1 LQLSY
6 FISKRLSQSKQ
17 TSFSQLIVRI
27 ATLAVAISVTVML
40 LSIAIS
46 RGYKEQVSQ
55 KLSNFQSHI
64 LINNLDQNQSYQSL
78 PIEGNTDVEQ
88 FINSKNGFK
97 HFQKYAIKAGII
109 KTENDFQGIVLK
121 GVDSQFDFTYLQK
134 SLIDGKIPKLDSV
147 KLSNQILLSSS
158 LAQKLGFK
166 VGDGIFVYFIQDPP
180 RVRKFNIVGIFDT
193 NLGEIDDLFALV
205 DMKQIQKLNGWS
217 NNLFTGYEV
226 FINQFDSLDSK
237 VDLLATVTPY
247 TMGITPINLIYPEL
261 FNWLNMLDVNV
272 IIILILMAAVAIIN
286 MVTALLI
293 LIVERSNMIGM
304 LKALGLNN
312 LNIIKIFL
320 NLAAFI
326 IFRGLLLGNAF
337 AFGLG
342 MLQQQ
347 FSLIKL
353 SEKDYY
359 VSAVPVSFQPFDF
372 VLVNVSC
379 FAICLVLLLL
389 PANVVSKISP
399 VKSIRF
405 D

>member
-1 LQLSY
+1 MQLSY

-17 TSFSQLIVRI
+17 TSFSKLIVRI

-40 LSIAIS
+40 LAIAIS

-64 LINNLDQNQSYQSL
+64 IINNLDQNQSYQSL
-78 PIEGNTDVEQ
+78 PIEGNADVEQ
-88 FINSKNGFK
+88 FINAKNGFK
-97 HFQKYAIKAGII
+97 HFQKFAIKAGII

-121 GVDSQFDFTYLQK
+121 GVDAQFDFTYLK
-134 SLIDGKIPKLDSV
+134 NSLIAGNIPKLDTI

-193 NLGEIDDLFALV
+193 NLGEIDDLYALV
-205 DMKQIQKLNGWS
+205 DIKQIQKLNGWS

-226 FINQFDSLDSK
+226 FINNFDSLESK

-247 TMGITPINLIYPEL
+247 TMGITPINLVFPDL

-272 IIILILMAAVAIIN
+272 MIILILMAAVAIIN

-320 NLAAFI
+320 NLSAFI
-326 IFRGLLLGNAF
+326 VIRGLLLGNAL
-337 AFGLG
+337 AIGLG
-342 MLQQQ
+342 FLQQE
-347 FSLIKL
+347 FNFIKL

-359 VSAVPVSFQPFDF
+359 VSSVPVSFQPFDF

-389 PANVVSKISP
+389 PANIVSKISP

>member
-1 LQLSY
+1 MQLSF

-17 TSFSQLIVRI
+17 TSFSKLIVRI

-40 LSIAIS
+40 LAIAIS
-46 RGYKEQVSQ
+46 RGYKQQVSQ

-78 PIEGNTDVEQ
+78 PIEGNADVEQ
-88 FINSKNGFK
+88 FSNAKNGFK

-121 GVDSQFDFTYLQK
+121 GVDSQFDFTYLK
-134 SLIDGKIPKLDSV
+134 NSIIAGNIPKLDTV

-180 RVRKFNIVGIFDT
+180 RVRKFKIVGIFDT
-193 NLGEIDDLFALV
+193 NLGEIDDLYAIV
-205 DMKQIQKLNGWS
+205 DIKQIQKLNGWS

-226 FINQFDSLDSK
+226 FVNNFDSLESK

-247 TMGITPINLIYPEL
+247 TMGITPINLVFPDL

-272 IIILILMAAVAIIN
+272 MIILILMAAVAIIN

-326 IFRGLLLGNAF
+326 IIRGLLLGNAL
-337 AFGLG
+337 AIGLG
-342 MLQQQ
+342 YLQQQ
-347 FSLIKL
+347 FSFIKL

-372 VLVNVSC
+372 ILVNFSC
-379 FAICLVLLLL
+379 FAICLFLLLL

>member
-1 LQLSY
+1 MQLSF

-17 TSFSQLIVRI
+17 TSFSKLIVRI

-40 LSIAIS
+40 LAIAIS
-46 RGYKEQVSQ
+46 RGYKQQVSQ

-78 PIEGNTDVEQ
+78 PIEGNADVEQ
-88 FINSKNGFK
+88 FINAKNGYK

-121 GVDSQFDFTYLQK
+121 GVDSQFDFTYLK
-134 SLIDGKIPKLDSV
+134 NSIIAGNIPKLDTV

-193 NLGEIDDLFALV
+193 NLGEIDDLYAIV
-205 DMKQIQKLNGWS
+205 DIKQIQKLNGWS

-226 FINQFDSLDSK
+226 FVNNFDSLESK
-237 VDLLATVTPY
+237 VNLLATVTPY
-247 TMGITPINLIYPEL
+247 TMGITPINLVYPDL

-272 IIILILMAAVAIIN
+272 MIILILMAAVAIIN

-326 IFRGLLLGNAF
+326 IIRGLLLGNAL
-337 AFGLG
+337 AIGLG
-342 MLQQQ
+342 YLQQQ
-347 FSLIKL
+347 FSFIKL

-372 VLVNVSC
+372 ILVNFSC
-379 FAICLVLLLL
+379 FAICLFLLLL

>member
-1 LQLSY
+1 MQLSF

-17 TSFSQLIVRI
+17 TSFSKLIVRI

-40 LSIAIS
+40 LAIAIS
-46 RGYKEQVSQ
+46 RGYKQQVSQ

-78 PIEGNTDVEQ
+78 PIEGNADVEQ
-88 FINSKNGFK
+88 FINAKNGYK

-121 GVDSQFDFTYLQK
+121 GVDVHFDFTYLK
-134 SLIDGKIPKLDSV
+134 NSLIAGNIPKLDTL

-193 NLGEIDDLFALV
+193 NLGEIDDLYAIV
-205 DMKQIQKLNGWS
+205 DIKQIQKLNGWS

-226 FINQFDSLDSK
+226 FVNNFDSLESK

-247 TMGITPINLIYPEL
+247 TMGITPINLVYPDL

-272 IIILILMAAVAIIN
+272 MIILILMAAVAIIN

-326 IFRGLLLGNAF
+326 IIRGLLLGNAL
-337 AFGLG
+337 AIGLG
-342 MLQQQ
+342 YLQQQ
-347 FSLIKL
+347 FSFIKL

-372 VLVNVSC
+372 ILVNFSC
-379 FAICLVLLLL
+379 FAICLFLLLL

>member
-1 LQLSY
+1 MQLSF

-17 TSFSQLIVRI
+17 TSFSKLIVRI

-40 LSIAIS
+40 LAIAIS
-46 RGYKEQVSQ
+46 RGYKQQVSK

-78 PIEGNTDVEQ
+78 PIEGNADVEQ
-88 FINSKNGFK
+88 FINAKNGFK

-121 GVDSQFDFTYLQK
+121 GVDSQFDFTYLK
-134 SLIDGKIPKLDSV
+134 NSIIAGNIPKLDTV

-193 NLGEIDDLFALV
+193 NLGEIDDLYAIV
-205 DMKQIQKLNGWS
+205 DIKQIQKLNGWS

-226 FINQFDSLDSK
+226 FVNNFDSLESK
-237 VDLLATVTPY
+237 VNLLATVTPY
-247 TMGITPINLIYPEL
+247 TMGITPINLVYPDL

-272 IIILILMAAVAIIN
+272 MIILILMAAVAIIN

-326 IFRGLLLGNAF
+326 IIRGLLLGNAL
-337 AFGLG
+337 AIGLG
-342 MLQQQ
+342 YLQQQ
-347 FSLIKL
+347 FSFIKL

-372 VLVNVSC
+372 ILVNFSC
-379 FAICLVLLLL
+379 FAICLFLLLL

>member
-1 LQLSY
+1 LQLSF

-17 TSFSQLIVRI
+17 TSFSKLIVRI

-40 LSIAIS
+40 LAIAIS
-46 RGYKEQVSQ
+46 RGYKQQVSQ

-78 PIEGNTDVEQ
+78 PIEGNADVEQ
-88 FINSKNGFK
+88 FINAKNGYK

-121 GVDSQFDFTYLQK
+121 GVDSQFDFTYLK
-134 SLIDGKIPKLDSV
+134 NSLIAGNIPKLDTV

-193 NLGEIDDLFALV
+193 NLGEIDDLYALV
-205 DMKQIQKLNGWS
+205 DIKQIQKLNGWS

-226 FINQFDSLDSK
+226 FVNNFDSLDAK
-237 VDLLATVTPY
+237 VNLLATITPY
-247 TMGITPINLIYPEL
+247 TMGITPINLVYPDL

-272 IIILILMAAVAIIN
+272 MIILILMAAVAIIN

-326 IFRGLLLGNAF
+326 IIRGLLLGNAL
-337 AFGLG
+337 AIGLG
-342 MLQQQ
+342 FLQQQ
-347 FSLIKL
+347 FSFIKL

>member
-1 LQLSY
+1 LQLSF

-17 TSFSQLIVRI
+17 TSFSKLIVRI

-40 LSIAIS
+40 LAIAIS
-46 RGYKEQVSQ
+46 RGYKQQVSQ

-78 PIEGNTDVEQ
+78 PIEGNADVEQ
-88 FINSKNGFK
+88 FINAKNGFK

-121 GVDSQFDFTYLQK
+121 GVDSQFDFTYLK
-134 SLIDGKIPKLDSV
+134 NSIIAGNIPKLDTV

-180 RVRKFNIVGIFDT
+180 RVRKFKIVGIFDT
-193 NLGEIDDLFALV
+193 NLGEIDDLYAIV
-205 DMKQIQKLNGWS
+205 DIKQIQKLNGWS

-226 FINQFDSLDSK
+226 FVNNFDSLESK

-247 TMGITPINLIYPEL
+247 TMGITPINLVFPDL

-272 IIILILMAAVAIIN
+272 MIILILMAAVAIIN

-326 IFRGLLLGNAF
+326 IIRGLLLGNAL
-337 AFGLG
+337 AIGLG
-342 MLQQQ
+342 YLQQQ
-347 FSLIKL
+347 FSFIKL

-372 VLVNVSC
+372 ILVNFSC
-379 FAICLVLLLL
+379 FAICLFLLLL

>member
-17 TSFSQLIVRI
+17 TSFSKLIVRI

-40 LSIAIS
+40 LAIAIS

-64 LINNLDQNQSYQSL
+64 IINNLDQNQSYQSL
-78 PIEGNTDVEQ
+78 PIEGNADVEQ
-88 FINSKNGFK
+88 FINAKNGFK
-97 HFQKYAIKAGII
+97 HFQKFAIKAGII

-121 GVDSQFDFTYLQK
+121 GVDAQFDFTYLK
-134 SLIDGKIPKLDSV
+134 NSLIAGNIPKLDTI

-193 NLGEIDDLFALV
+193 NLGEIDDLYALV
-205 DMKQIQKLNGWS
+205 DIKQIQKLNGWS

-226 FINQFDSLDSK
+226 FINNFDSLESK

-247 TMGITPINLIYPEL
+247 TMGITPINLVFPDL

-272 IIILILMAAVAIIN
+272 MIILILMAAVAIIN

-320 NLAAFI
+320 NLSAFI
-326 IFRGLLLGNAF
+326 VIRGLLLGNAL
-337 AFGLG
+337 AIGLG
-342 MLQQQ
+342 FLQQE
-347 FSLIKL
+347 FNFIKL

-359 VSAVPVSFQPFDF
+359 VSSVPVSFQPFDF

-389 PANVVSKISP
+389 PANIVSKISP

>member
-1 LQLSY
+1 MQLSF

-17 TSFSQLIVRI
+17 TSFSKLIVRI

-40 LSIAIS
+40 LAIAIS
-46 RGYKEQVSQ
+46 RGYKQQVSQ

-78 PIEGNTDVEQ
+78 PIEGNADVEQ
-88 FINSKNGFK
+88 FINAKNGFK

-121 GVDSQFDFTYLQK
+121 GVDSQFDFTYLK
-134 SLIDGKIPKLDSV
+134 NSIIAGNIPKLDTV

-180 RVRKFNIVGIFDT
+180 RVRKFKIVGIFDT
-193 NLGEIDDLFALV
+193 NLGEIDDLYAIV
-205 DMKQIQKLNGWS
+205 DIKQIQKLNGWS

-226 FINQFDSLDSK
+226 FVNNFDSLESK

-247 TMGITPINLIYPEL
+247 TMGITPINLVFPDL

-272 IIILILMAAVAIIN
+272 MIILILMAAVAIIN

-326 IFRGLLLGNAF
+326 IIRGLLLGNAL
-337 AFGLG
+337 AIGLG
-342 MLQQQ
+342 YLQQQ
-347 FSLIKL
+347 FSFIKL

-372 VLVNVSC
+372 ILVNFSC
-379 FAICLVLLLL
+379 FAICLILLLL

>member
-17 TSFSQLIVRI
+17 TSFSKLIVRI

-40 LSIAIS
+40 LAIAIS
-46 RGYKEQVSQ
+46 RGYKQQVSQ

-78 PIEGNTDVEQ
+78 PIEGNADVEQ
-88 FINSKNGFK
+88 FINPKNGFK

-121 GVDSQFDFTYLQK
+121 GVDAQFDFTYLK
-134 SLIDGKIPKLDSV
+134 NSLIAGNIPKLDSA

-205 DMKQIQKLNGWS
+205 DIKQIQKLNGWS

-226 FINQFDSLDSK
+226 FVNNFDSLETK

-247 TMGITPINLIYPEL
+247 TMGITPINLVFPDL

-272 IIILILMAAVAIIN
+272 MIILILMAAVAIIN

-326 IFRGLLLGNAF
+326 IIRGLLIGNAL
-337 AFGLG
+337 AIGLG
-342 MLQQQ
+342 YLQQQ
-347 FSLIKL
+347 FSFIRL

-359 VSAVPVSFQPFDF
+359 VSAVPVSFQSFDF
-372 VLVNVSC
+372 ILVNVSC
-379 FAICLVLLLL
+379 FAICLFLLLL

>member
-1 LQLSY
+1 MQLSY

-17 TSFSQLIVRI
+17 TSFSKLIVRI

-40 LSIAIS
+40 LAIAIS

-78 PIEGNTDVEQ
+78 PIEGNADVEQ
-88 FINSKNGFK
+88 FINAKNGFK

-121 GVDSQFDFTYLQK
+121 GVDSQFDFTYLK
-134 SLIDGKIPKLDSV
+134 NSIIAGNIPKLDTV

-158 LAQKLGFK
+158 LAQKLEFK
-166 VGDGIFVYFIQDPP
+166 VGDGIFVYFIQNPP

-193 NLGEIDDLFALV
+193 NLGEIDDLYALV
-205 DMKQIQKLNGWS
+205 DIKQIQKLNGWS

-226 FINQFDSLDSK
+226 FINNFDSLESK

-247 TMGITPINLIYPEL
+247 TMGITPINLVFPDL

-272 IIILILMAAVAIIN
+272 MIILILMAAVAIIN

-326 IFRGLLLGNAF
+326 IIRGLLIGNAL
-337 AFGLG
+337 AIGLG
-342 MLQQQ
+342 FLQQE
-347 FSLIKL
+347 FSFIKL

-359 VSAVPVSFQPFDF
+359 VSAVPVSFQSFDF

-379 FAICLVLLLL
+379 FAICLFLLLL

>member
-1 LQLSY
+1 MQLSY

-17 TSFSQLIVRI
+17 TSFSKLIVRI

-40 LSIAIS
+40 LAIAIS
-46 RGYKEQVSQ
+46 RGYKQQVSQ

-78 PIEGNTDVEQ
+78 PIEGNADVEQ
-88 FINSKNGFK
+88 FINAKNGFK

-121 GVDSQFDFTYLQK
+121 GVDSQFDFTYLK
-134 SLIDGKIPKLDSV
+134 NSIIAGNIPKLDTV
-147 KLSNQILLSSS
+147 KLCNQILLSSS

-193 NLGEIDDLFALV
+193 NLGEIDDLYAIV
-205 DMKQIQKLNGWS
+205 DIKQIQKLNGWS

-226 FINQFDSLDSK
+226 FVNNFDSLDVK

-247 TMGITPINLIYPEL
+247 TMGITPINLVFPDL

-272 IIILILMAAVAIIN
+272 MIILILMAAVAIIN

-312 LNIIKIFL
+312 LNIIRIFL

-326 IFRGLLLGNAF
+326 IIRGLLLGNAF

-372 VLVNVSC
+372 ILVNVSC
-379 FAICLVLLLL
+379 FVICLVLLLL

>member
-1 LQLSY
+1 LQLSV

-17 TSFSQLIVRI
+17 TSFSKLIVRI

-40 LSIAIS
+40 LAIAIS
-46 RGYKEQVSQ
+46 RGYKQQVSQ

-78 PIEGNTDVEQ
+78 PIEGNADVEQ
-88 FINSKNGFK
+88 FINAKNGFK

-121 GVDSQFDFTYLQK
+121 GVDSQFDFTYLK
-134 SLIDGKIPKLDSV
+134 NSLIAGNIPKLDTV

-193 NLGEIDDLFALV
+193 NLGEIDDLYALV
-205 DMKQIQKLNGWS
+205 DIKQIQKLNGWS
-217 NNLFTGYEV
+217 NNLFTGYEIFV
-226 FINQFDSLDSK
+226 NNFDSLDAK
-237 VDLLATVTPY
+237 VNLLATITPY
-247 TMGITPINLIYPEL
+247 TMGITPINLVYPDL

-272 IIILILMAAVAIIN
+272 MIILILMAAVAIIN

-326 IFRGLLLGNAF
+326 IIRGLLLGNAL
-337 AFGLG
+337 AIGLG
-342 MLQQQ
+342 FLQQQ
-347 FSLIKL
+347 FSFIKL

>member
-1 LQLSY
+1 MQLSY

-17 TSFSQLIVRI
+17 TSFSKLIVRI

-40 LSIAIS
+40 LAIAIS
-46 RGYKEQVSQ
+46 RGYKQQVSQ

-78 PIEGNTDVEQ
+78 PIEGNADVEQ
-88 FINSKNGFK
+88 FINAKNGFQ

-121 GVDSQFDFTYLQK
+121 GVDVHFDFTYLK
-134 SLIDGKIPKLDSV
+134 NSLIAGNIPKLDTL

-193 NLGEIDDLFALV
+193 NLGEIDDLYAIV
-205 DMKQIQKLNGWS
+205 DIKQIQKLNGWS
-217 NNLFTGYEV
+217 NNLFTGYEIFV
-226 FINQFDSLDSK
+226 NNFDSLESK

-247 TMGITPINLIYPEL
+247 TMGITPINLVYPDL

-272 IIILILMAAVAIIN
+272 MIILILMAAVAIIN

-326 IFRGLLLGNAF
+326 IIRGLLLGNAL
-337 AFGLG
+337 AIGLG
-342 MLQQQ
+342 YLQQQ
-347 FSLIKL
+347 FSFIKL

-372 VLVNVSC
+372 ILVNFSC
-379 FAICLVLLLL
+379 FAICLFLLLL

>member
-1 LQLSY
+1 MQLSF

-17 TSFSQLIVRI
+17 TSFSKLIVRI

-40 LSIAIS
+40 LAIAIS
-46 RGYKEQVSQ
+46 RGYKQQVSQ

-78 PIEGNTDVEQ
+78 PIEGNADVEQ
-88 FINSKNGFK
+88 FINAKNGFK

-121 GVDSQFDFTYLQK
+121 GVDSQFDFTYLK
-134 SLIDGKIPKLDSV
+134 NSLIAGNIPKLDTV

-193 NLGEIDDLFALV
+193 NLGEIDDLYALV
-205 DMKQIQKLNGWS
+205 DIKQIQKLNGWS
-217 NNLFTGYEV
+217 NNLFTGYEIFV
-226 FINQFDSLDSK
+226 NNFDSLDAK
-237 VDLLATVTPY
+237 VNLLATITPY
-247 TMGITPINLIYPEL
+247 TMGITPINLVYPDL

-272 IIILILMAAVAIIN
+272 MIILILMAAVAIIN

-326 IFRGLLLGNAF
+326 IIRGLLLGNAL
-337 AFGLG
+337 AIGLG
-342 MLQQQ
+342 FLQQQ
-347 FSLIKL
+347 FSFIKL

>member
-1 LQLSY
+1 MQLSF

>member
-1 LQLSY
+1 MQLSF

-17 TSFSQLIVRI
+17 TSFSKLIVRI

-40 LSIAIS
+40 LAIAIS
-46 RGYKEQVSQ
+46 RGYKQQVSK

-78 PIEGNTDVEQ
+78 PIEGNADVEQ
-88 FINSKNGFK
+88 FINAKNGFK
-97 HFQKYAIKAGII
+97 HYQKYAIKAGII

-121 GVDSQFDFTYLQK
+121 GVDAHFDFTYLK
-134 SLIDGKIPKLDSV
+134 NSLIAGNIPKLDTL

-193 NLGEIDDLFALV
+193 NLGEIDDLYALV
-205 DMKQIQKLNGWS
+205 DIKQIQKLNGWS
-217 NNLFTGYEV
+217 NNLFTGYEIFV
-226 FINQFDSLDSK
+226 NNFDSLESK

-247 TMGITPINLIYPEL
+247 TMGITPINLVYPDL

-272 IIILILMAAVAIIN
+272 MIILILMAAVAIIN

-326 IFRGLLLGNAF
+326 IIRGLLLGNAL
-337 AFGLG
+337 AIGLG
-342 MLQQQ
+342 FLQQQ
-347 FSLIKL
+347 FSFIKL

-359 VSAVPVSFQPFDF
+359 VSAVPVSFQSFDF

>member
-1 LQLSY
+1 MQLSF

-17 TSFSQLIVRI
+17 TSFSKLIVRI

-40 LSIAIS
+40 LAIAIS
-46 RGYKEQVSQ
+46 RGYKQQVSQ

-78 PIEGNTDVEQ
+78 PIEGNADVEQ
-88 FINSKNGFK
+88 FINAKNGFK

-121 GVDSQFDFTYLQK
+121 GVDSQFDFTYLK
-134 SLIDGKIPKLDSV
+134 NSIIAGNIPKLDTV

-180 RVRKFNIVGIFDT
+180 RVRKFKIVGIFDT
-193 NLGEIDDLFALV
+193 NLGEIDDLYAIV
-205 DMKQIQKLNGWS
+205 DIKQIQKLNGWS

-226 FINQFDSLDSK
+226 FVNNFDSLESK

-247 TMGITPINLIYPEL
+247 TMGITPINLVFPDL

-272 IIILILMAAVAIIN
+272 MIILILMAAVAIIN

-326 IFRGLLLGNAF
+326 IIRGLLLGNAL
-337 AFGLG
+337 AIGLG
-342 MLQQQ
+342 YLQQQ
-347 FSLIKL
+347 FSFIKL

-372 VLVNVSC
+372 ILVNFSC
-379 FAICLVLLLL
+379 FAICLILLLL

-399 VKSIRF
+399 AKSIRF

>member
-1 LQLSY
+1 LQLSF

-17 TSFSQLIVRI
+17 TSFSKLIVRI

-40 LSIAIS
+40 LAIAIS
-46 RGYKEQVSQ
+46 RGYKQQVSQ

-78 PIEGNTDVEQ
+78 PIEGNADVEQ
-88 FINSKNGFK
+88 FINAKNGFK

-121 GVDSQFDFTYLQK
+121 GVDSQFDFTYLK
-134 SLIDGKIPKLDSV
+134 NSIIAGNIPKLDTV

-180 RVRKFNIVGIFDT
+180 RVRKFKIVGIFDT
-193 NLGEIDDLFALV
+193 NLGEIDDLYAIV
-205 DMKQIQKLNGWS
+205 DIKQIQKLNGWS

-226 FINQFDSLDSK
+226 FVNNFDSLESK

-247 TMGITPINLIYPEL
+247 TMGITPINLVFPDL

-272 IIILILMAAVAIIN
+272 MIILILMAAVAIIN

-326 IFRGLLLGNAF
+326 IIRGLLLGNAL
-337 AFGLG
+337 AIGLG
-342 MLQQQ
+342 YLQQQ
-347 FSLIKL
+347 FSFIKL

-372 VLVNVSC
+372 ILVNFSC
-379 FAICLVLLLL
+379 FAICLILLLL

>member
-1 LQLSY
+1 MQLSY

-17 TSFSQLIVRI
+17 TSFSKLIVRI

-40 LSIAIS
+40 LAIAIS
-46 RGYKEQVSQ
+46 RGYKQQVSQ

-78 PIEGNTDVEQ
+78 PIEGNADVEQ
-88 FINSKNGFK
+88 FINAKNGFQ

-121 GVDSQFDFTYLQK
+121 GVDVHFDFTYLK
-134 SLIDGKIPKLDSV
+134 NSLIAGNIPKLDTL

-193 NLGEIDDLFALV
+193 NLGEIDDLYAIV
-205 DMKQIQKLNGWS
+205 DIKQIQKLNGWS

-226 FINQFDSLDSK
+226 FVNNFDSLESK

-247 TMGITPINLIYPEL
+247 TMGITPINLVYPDL

-272 IIILILMAAVAIIN
+272 MIILILMAAVAIIN

-326 IFRGLLLGNAF
+326 IIRGLLLGNAL
-337 AFGLG
+337 AIGLG
-342 MLQQQ
+342 YLQQQ
-347 FSLIKL
+347 FSFIKL

-372 VLVNVSC
+372 ILVNFSC
-379 FAICLVLLLL
+379 FAICLFLLLL

>member
-1 LQLSY
+1 LQLSF

-17 TSFSQLIVRI
+17 TSFSKLIVRI

-40 LSIAIS
+40 LAIAIS
-46 RGYKEQVSQ
+46 RGYKQQVSQ

-78 PIEGNTDVEQ
+78 PIEGNADVEQ
-88 FINSKNGFK
+88 FINAKNGFK

-121 GVDSQFDFTYLQK
+121 GVDSQFDFTYLK
-134 SLIDGKIPKLDSV
+134 NSIIAGNIPKLDTV

-180 RVRKFNIVGIFDT
+180 RVRKFKIVGIFDT
-193 NLGEIDDLFALV
+193 NLGEIDDLYAIV
-205 DMKQIQKLNGWS
+205 DIKQIQKLNGWS

-226 FINQFDSLDSK
+226 FVNNFDSLESK

-247 TMGITPINLIYPEL
+247 TMGITPINLVFPDL

-272 IIILILMAAVAIIN
+272 MIILILMAAVAIIN

-326 IFRGLLLGNAF
+326 IIRGLLLGNAL
-337 AFGLG
+337 AIGLG
-342 MLQQQ
+342 YLQQQ
-347 FSLIKL
+347 FSFIKL

-372 VLVNVSC
+372 ILVNFSC
-379 FAICLVLLLL
+379 FAICLILLLL

-399 VKSIRF
+399 AKSIRF

>member
-1 LQLSY
+1 MQLSF

-17 TSFSQLIVRI
+17 TSFSKLIVRI

-40 LSIAIS
+40 LAIAIS
-46 RGYKEQVSQ
+46 RGYKQQVSQ

-78 PIEGNTDVEQ
+78 PIEGNADVEQ
-88 FINSKNGFK
+88 FINAKNGYK

-121 GVDSQFDFTYLQK
+121 GVDSQFDFTYLK
-134 SLIDGKIPKLDSV
+134 NSIIAGNIPKLDTV

-180 RVRKFNIVGIFDT
+180 RVLKFNIVGIFDT
-193 NLGEIDDLFALV
+193 NLGEIDDLYAIV
-205 DMKQIQKLNGWS
+205 DIKQIQKLNGWS

-226 FINQFDSLDSK
+226 FVNNFDSLESK
-237 VDLLATVTPY
+237 VNLLATVTPY
-247 TMGITPINLIYPEL
+247 TMGITPINLVYPDL

-272 IIILILMAAVAIIN
+272 MIILILMAAVAIIN

-326 IFRGLLLGNAF
+326 IIRGLLLGNAL
-337 AFGLG
+337 AIGLG
-342 MLQQQ
+342 YLQQQ
-347 FSLIKL
+347 FSFIKL

-359 VSAVPVSFQPFDF
+359 VSAVPLSFQPFDF
-372 VLVNVSC
+372 ILVNFSC
-379 FAICLVLLLL
+379 FAICLFLLLL

>member
-1 LQLSY
+1 MQLSF

-17 TSFSQLIVRI
+17 TSFSKLIVRI

-40 LSIAIS
+40 LAIAIS
-46 RGYKEQVSQ
+46 RGYKQQVSQ

-78 PIEGNTDVEQ
+78 PIEGNADVEQ
-88 FINSKNGFK
+88 FINAKNGYK

-121 GVDSQFDFTYLQK
+121 GVDSQFDFTYLK
-134 SLIDGKIPKLDSV
+134 NSIIAGNIPKLDTV

-193 NLGEIDDLFALV
+193 NLGEIDDLYAIV
-205 DMKQIQKLNGWS
+205 DIKQIQKLNGWS

-226 FINQFDSLDSK
+226 FVNNFDSLESK
-237 VDLLATVTPY
+237 VNLLATVTPY
-247 TMGITPINLIYPEL
+247 TMGITPINLVYPDL

-272 IIILILMAAVAIIN
+272 MIILILMAAVAIIN

-326 IFRGLLLGNAF
+326 IIRGLLLGNAL
-337 AFGLG
+337 AIGLG
-342 MLQQQ
+342 YLQKQ
-347 FSLIKL
+347 FSFIKL

-372 VLVNVSC
+372 ILVNFSC
-379 FAICLVLLLL
+379 FAICLFLLLL

>member
-1 LQLSY
+1 MQLSF

-17 TSFSQLIVRI
+17 TSFSKLIVRI

-40 LSIAIS
+40 LAIAIS
-46 RGYKEQVSQ
+46 RGYKQQVSQ

-78 PIEGNTDVEQ
+78 PIEGNADVEQ
-88 FINSKNGFK
+88 FINAKNGFK

-121 GVDSQFDFTYLQK
+121 GVDSQFDFTYLK
-134 SLIDGKIPKLDSV
+134 NSIIAGNIPKLDTV

-193 NLGEIDDLFALV
+193 NLGEIDDLYAIV
-205 DMKQIQKLNGWS
+205 DIKQIQKLNGWS

-226 FINQFDSLDSK
+226 FVNNFDSLESK

-247 TMGITPINLIYPEL
+247 TMGITPINLVFPDL

-272 IIILILMAAVAIIN
+272 MIILILMAAVAIIN

-326 IFRGLLLGNAF
+326 IIRGLLLGNAL
-337 AFGLG
+337 AIGLG
-342 MLQQQ
+342 YLQQQ
-347 FSLIKL
+347 FSFIKL

-372 VLVNVSC
+372 ILVNFSC
-379 FAICLVLLLL
+379 FAICLILLLL

-399 VKSIRF
+399 AKSIRF

>member
-1 LQLSY
+1 MQLSF

-17 TSFSQLIVRI
+17 TSFSKLIVRI

-40 LSIAIS
+40 LAIAIS
-46 RGYKEQVSQ
+46 RGYKQQVSQ
-55 KLSNFQSHI
+55 KLSSFQSHI
-64 LINNLDQNQSYQSL
+64 LVNNLDQNQSYQSL
-78 PIEGNTDVEQ
+78 PIEGNVDVEQ
-88 FINSKNGFK
+88 FLNPKNGFK

-121 GVDSQFDFTYLQK
+121 GVDSQFDFTYLK
-134 SLIDGKIPKLDSV
+134 NCIIAGNVPAFDSAKISNELLI
-147 KLSNQILLSSS
+147 SSS

-166 VGDGIFVYFIQDPP
+166 VGDGVFVYFIQEPP
-180 RVRKFNIVGIFDT
+180 RVRKFKVCGIFDT
-193 NLGEIDDLFALV
+193 NLGELDDLYALV
-205 DMKQIQKLNGWS
+205 DMKQIQKLNGWPT
-217 NNLFTGYEV
+217 NFFTGYEV
-226 FINQFDSLDSK
+226 FINSFDSLEAK

-272 IIILILMAAVAIIN
+272 LIILILMAAVAIIN

-304 LKALGLNN
+304 LKALGMKNRS
-312 LNIIKIFL
+312 IMKIFL

-326 IFRGLLLGNAF
+326 VFRGLLLGNVLA
-337 AFGLG
+337 LG
-342 MLQQQ
+342 IGFLQQQ
-347 FSLIKL
+347 FHLVKL

-359 VSAVPVSFQPFDF
+359 VSAVPVDFQPFDF
-372 VLVNVSC
+372 ILVNGAC
-379 FAICLVLLLL
+379 FTICLILLLL
-389 PANVVSKISP
+389 PANAVSKISP

>member
-1 LQLSY
+1 MQLSY

-17 TSFSQLIVRI
+17 TSFSKLIVRI

-40 LSIAIS
+40 LAIAIS
-46 RGYKEQVSQ
+46 RGYKQQVSQ

-78 PIEGNTDVEQ
+78 PIEGNADVEQ
-88 FINSKNGFK
+88 FINPKNGFK

-121 GVDSQFDFTYLQK
+121 GVDARFDFTYLK
-134 SLIDGKIPKLDSV
+134 NSLIAGNIPKLDTI

-193 NLGEIDDLFALV
+193 NLGEIDDLYALV
-205 DMKQIQKLNGWS
+205 DIKQIQKLNGWS

-226 FINQFDSLDSK
+226 FVNNFDSLESK

-247 TMGITPINLIYPEL
+247 TMGITPINLVFPDL

-272 IIILILMAAVAIIN
+272 MIILILMAAVAIIN

-312 LNIIKIFL
+312 LNIIRIFL

-326 IFRGLLLGNAF
+326 IIRGLLIGNAL
-337 AFGLG
+337 AIGLG
-342 MLQQQ
+342 YLQQQ
-347 FSLIKL
+347 FSFIKL

-359 VSAVPVSFQPFDF
+359 VSAVPVSFQSFDF
-372 VLVNVSC
+372 ILVNVSC
-379 FAICLVLLLL
+379 FAICLFLLLL

>member
-1 LQLSY
+1 LQLSF

-17 TSFSQLIVRI
+17 TSFSKLIVRI

-40 LSIAIS
+40 LAIAIS
-46 RGYKEQVSQ
+46 RGYKQQVSQ

-78 PIEGNTDVEQ
+78 PIEGNADVEQ
-88 FINSKNGFK
+88 FINAKNGFK

-121 GVDSQFDFTYLQK
+121 GVDSQFDFTYLK
-134 SLIDGKIPKLDSV
+134 NSLIAGNIPKLDTV

-193 NLGEIDDLFALV
+193 NLGEIDDLYALV
-205 DMKQIQKLNGWS
+205 DIKQIQKLNGWS
-217 NNLFTGYEV
+217 NNLFTGYEIFV
-226 FINQFDSLDSK
+226 NNFDSLDAK
-237 VDLLATVTPY
+237 VNLLATITPY
-247 TMGITPINLIYPEL
+247 TMGITPINLVYPDL

-272 IIILILMAAVAIIN
+272 MIILILMAAVAIIN

-326 IFRGLLLGNAF
+326 IIRGLLLGNAL
-337 AFGLG
+337 AIGLG
-342 MLQQQ
+342 FLQQQ
-347 FSLIKL
+347 FSFIKL

>member
-1 LQLSY
+1 LQLSF

-17 TSFSQLIVRI
+17 TSFSKLIVRI

-40 LSIAIS
+40 LAIAIS

-78 PIEGNTDVEQ
+78 PIEGNVDVEQ
-88 FINSKNGFK
+88 FINAKNGFK

-121 GVDSQFDFTYLQK
+121 GVDEHFDFTYLK
-134 SLIDGKIPKLDSV
+134 NSLKAGNIPKLDTL
-147 KLSNQILLSSS
+147 KLSNQILISSS

-166 VGDGIFVYFIQDPP
+166 VGEGIFVYFIQDPP

-193 NLGEIDDLFALV
+193 NLGEIDDLYALV
-205 DMKQIQKLNGWS
+205 DIKQIQKLNGWS
-217 NNLFTGYEV
+217 TNLFTGYEV
-226 FINQFDSLDSK
+226 FVNNFDSLEEK
-237 VDLLATVTPY
+237 VNLLATVTPY
-247 TMGITPINLIYPEL
+247 TMGITPINLVYPEL

-272 IIILILMAAVAIIN
+272 MIILILMAAVAIIN
-286 MVTALLI
+286 MITALLI

-304 LKALGLNN
+304 LKSLGLNN

-320 NLAAFI
+320 NLAGFI
-326 IFRGLLLGNAF
+326 IFRGLIIGNAL
-337 AFGLG
+337 ALVLG
-342 MLQQQ
+342 FFQQQ
-347 FSLIKL
+347 FSFIKL
-353 SEKDYY
+353 AEKDYY

-372 VLVNVSC
+372 FLVNVSC
-379 FAICLVLLLL
+379 FTICLILLLL
-389 PANVVSKISP
+389 PANIVSKISP

>member
-1 LQLSY
+1 LQLSF

>member
-1 LQLSY
+1 MQLSF

-17 TSFSQLIVRI
+17 TSFSKLIVRI

-40 LSIAIS
+40 LAIAIS
-46 RGYKEQVSQ
+46 RGYKQQVSQ

-78 PIEGNTDVEQ
+78 PIEGNADVEQ
-88 FINSKNGFK
+88 FINAKNGFK

-121 GVDSQFDFTYLQK
+121 GVDSQFDFTYLK
-134 SLIDGKIPKLDSV
+134 NSLIAGNIPKLDTV

-193 NLGEIDDLFALV
+193 NLGEIDDLYALV
-205 DMKQIQKLNGWS
+205 DIKQIQKLNGWS
-217 NNLFTGYEV
+217 NNLFTGYEIFV
-226 FINQFDSLDSK
+226 NNFDSLDAK
-237 VDLLATVTPY
+237 VNLLATITPY
-247 TMGITPINLIYPEL
+247 TMGITPINLVYPDL

-272 IIILILMAAVAIIN
+272 MIILILMAAVAIIN

-326 IFRGLLLGNAF
+326 IIRGLLLGNAL
-337 AFGLG
+337 AIGLG
-342 MLQQQ
+342 FLQQQ
-347 FSLIKL
+347 FSFIKL

-359 VSAVPVSFQPFDF
+359 VCAVPVSFQPFDF

-389 PANVVSKISP
+389 PANIVSKISP

>member
-1 LQLSY
+1 MQLSF

-17 TSFSQLIVRI
+17 TSFSKLIVRI

-40 LSIAIS
+40 LAIAIS

-78 PIEGNTDVEQ
+78 PIEGNVDVEQ

-121 GVDSQFDFTYLQK
+121 GVDEHFDFTYLK
-134 SLIDGKIPKLDSV
+134 NSLKAGNIPKLDTL
-147 KLSNQILLSSS
+147 KLSNQILISSS

-166 VGDGIFVYFIQDPP
+166 VGEGIFVYFIQDPP

-193 NLGEIDDLFALV
+193 NLGEIDDLYALV
-205 DMKQIQKLNGWS
+205 DIKQIQKLNGWS
-217 NNLFTGYEV
+217 TNLFTGYEV
-226 FINQFDSLDSK
+226 FVNNFDSLEEK
-237 VDLLATVTPY
+237 VNLLATVTPY
-247 TMGITPINLIYPEL
+247 TMGITPINLVYPEL

-272 IIILILMAAVAIIN
+272 MIILILMAAVAIIN
-286 MVTALLI
+286 MITALLI

-304 LKALGLNN
+304 LKSLGLNN

-320 NLAAFI
+320 NLAGFI
-326 IFRGLLLGNAF
+326 IFRGLIIGNAL
-337 AFGLG
+337 ALVLG
-342 MLQQQ
+342 FFQQQ
-347 FSLIKL
+347 FSFIKL
-353 SEKDYY
+353 AEKDYY

-372 VLVNVSC
+372 FLVNVSC
-379 FAICLVLLLL
+379 FTICLILLLL
-389 PANVVSKISP
+389 PANIVSKISP